1 MTHEEAGDPGA
12 VPGLG
17 DRREAIELERG
28 SQAAAAP
35 EPEYASY
42 LGFFVGSY
50 VYGLPIRQLRG
61 VARLDRL
68 RRVPGAPPSVAG
80 LVNLRGEIIC
90 ALDTRAV
97 LRLAMPTPADVPFL
111 VVLRGFKDPL
121 GIVVDSITDVYAID
135 PDHIRPTPANWP
147 VERTA
152 FLTGTVQVPAGLMG
166 LLDLDRV
173 MGP

>member
-1 MTHEEAGDPGA
+1 MTHEGADHPGGE
-12 VPGLG
+12 PGLS
-17 DRREAIELERG
+17 DRREAVEPARG
-28 SQAAAAP
+28 TEATPVP
-35 EPEYASY
+35 EPEYVSY

-50 VYGLPIRQLRG
+50 VYGLPIQQLRA
-61 VARLDRL
+61 VARVDRL

-97 LRLAMPTPADVPFL
+97 LGLATPTPADVPFL

-121 GIVVDSITDVYAID
+121 GLVVDSITDVYSID
-135 PDHIRPTPANWP
+135 PDQIQPTPAIWP
-147 VERTA
+147 PERTA
-152 FLTGTVQVPAGLMG
+152 FLSGTVQVAAGLMG

-173 MGP
+173 MAP